1 MLNSQQKHVLS
12 KARKTY
18 GDYNQI
24 LVSIEELNELAC
36 VCAKYPRY
44 NDSSEA
50 REKLH
55 DKILDEV
62 ADVYIVLDHIVNI
75 LGLREPEVSQRIEKK
90 VDRLERWLKDSNDF
104 QHTTEDRS
112 IPEDYTEEC
121 SNGNDLK

>member
-1 MLNSQQKHVLS
+1 MLTMQQKHVLN

-44 NDSSEA
+44 NDASEA

-90 VDRLERWLKDSNDF
+90 VDRLERWLKDSEDF
-104 QHTTEDRS
+104 QHTTEDRTIS
-112 IPEDYTEEC
+112 NEEC
-121 SNGNDLK
+121 

>member
-1 MLNSQQKHVLS
+1 MINSQQKHVLA
-12 KARKTY
+12 KARQTY

-44 NDSSEA
+44 NDPAEA
-50 REKLH
+50 AEKLH
-55 DKILDEV
+55 DKVLDEV

-75 LGLREPEVSQRIEKK
+75 LNLREMEVTQRIEKK
-90 VDRLERWLKDSNDF
+90 MNRLERWLKDSDSF

-112 IPEDYTEEC
+112 VESEET
-121 SNGNDLK
+121 K